1 MQDRGYLPPGQ
12 VIAGTWA
19 WFYEARSD
27 PEELASRILSVEPK
41 EWKMT
46 HPGDHRSLIHYV
58 CQHDQLVEIAKL
70 MLREFPDLVNL
81 RDGQGWTCLH
91 FAALHHQHEMI
102 CLFISKGANLNAKI
116 FSDKKTPFELVQN
129 IKSRKAFIANG
140 ARFDPKKHRRL
151 LQEYYELEWYETHV
165 KTRRGTAIAI
175 MALKRRNSTTSKID
189 WSRFDRFLVR
199 VIALAIWASRYDDG
213 HLAHLN
219 TKLRGRPHWYN
230 WKTMPPFGKTK

>member
-1 MQDRGYLPPGQ
+1 MQYRGYLPPGQ

-41 EWKMT
+41 EWQMT

-70 MLREFPDLVNL
+70 MLREFPDLVKL
-81 RDGQGWTCLH
+81 RDKQGWTCLH
-91 FAALHHQHEMI
+91 FAALRHQHEMI
-102 CLFISKGANLNAKI
+102 CLFISKGANLNAET
-116 FSDKKTPFELVQN
+116 FSDKKTPFE
-129 IKSRKAFIANG
+129 IATGSKSRKAFIAND
-140 ARFDPKKHRRL
+140 ARFNSKKHSKL
-151 LQEYYELEWYETHV
+151 LNDFYELKWYVTHV
-165 KTRRGTAIAI
+165 ETRREVAIAI

-219 TKLRGRPHWYN
+219 TKLRGRPHLYN
-230 WKTMPPFGKTK
+230 WKTMPPFCKTK